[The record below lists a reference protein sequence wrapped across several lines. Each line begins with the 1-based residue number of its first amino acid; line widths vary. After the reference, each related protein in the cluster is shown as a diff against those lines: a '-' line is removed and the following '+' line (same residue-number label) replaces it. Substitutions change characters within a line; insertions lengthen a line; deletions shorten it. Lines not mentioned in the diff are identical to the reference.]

1 MRRNSIS
8 RTFGWCGFGR
18 ELRKFTKNPIVL
30 EDGGYERNE
39 YAHER
44 VYNLNDADVV
54 ISKTITE
61 KHRLVIDLDSPHQYY
76 PSTTEGHGHL
86 YFDTELEWDA
96 ALEILEVLAKHGIV
110 QEGYVKASRARG
122 YSAVRLPWIKKAER
136 EPKPFDIFA
145 EDPWEDD
152 SDKGWR
158 KKGKV

>member
-1 MRRNSIS
+1 MRRLINVPL
-8 RTFGWCGFGR
+8 GWCGFGR
-18 ELRKFTKNPIVL
+18 ELRKFSKTPIVL
-30 EDGGYERNE
+30 EDGDYERNE

-44 VYNLNDADVV
+44 VYNLNEADVV
-54 ISKTITE
+54 LSKTITG

-96 ALEILEVLAKHGIV
+96 CIEILEVLAKHGIV
-110 QEGYVKASRARG
+110 QEGYAKASRARG

-136 EPKPFDIFA
+136 ETKPFDIFA
-145 EDPWEDD
+145 EDEDD

-158 KKGKV
+158 RKEV